1 MHWDVPVIGDV
12 MATTNVLLLL
22 LAMFG
27 GFEAVIMYRMRGEKL
42 PPGNNREWWATSKQ
56 LGHGTLAAAAIIT
69 LWNIMFYFQWLVLM
83 EIRVVDDRESAVAE
97 YCDNRGCLQNLWLQ
111 KAFVPF
117 VIAAMIASTRNGPEP
132 WPRLTR
138 DLPAAVRATQP
149 ACCLSFLLL

>member
-1 MHWDVPVIGDV
+1 MGDV
-12 MATTNVLLLL
+12 KA
-22 LAMFG
+22 AC
-27 GFEAVIMYRMRGEKL
+27 
-42 PPGNNREWWATSKQ
+42 
-56 LGHGTLAAAAIIT
+56 HGTLAAAAT
-69 LWNIMFYFQWLVLM
+69 FLLWSLTFHFQWLVLM